1 MKSLFCFL
9 LILISVSVHAAPA
22 VAPKASPN
30 PASAP
35 VSQETLVDR
44 ERRRLEEL
52 FIWKMS
58 EELKLPLE
66 KEKPFAEAM
75 RSLNREKAKAN
86 FEVTKSLDAITKAQ
100 ALADPAK
107 SRLAVEKAVKTYEK
121 AVRSYGQLPIREV
134 TKMRALL
141 GADRLGRYL
150 TAKAQMAEKLL
161 ALSAREDLAT
171 ERSAPGPT
179 ATPKP

>member
-1 MKSLFCFL
+1 M
-9 LILISVSVHAAPA
+9 SVSAHAAPA
-22 VAPKASPN
+22 AAPSTSPT
-30 PASAP
+30 P
-35 VSQETLVDR
+35 VSQETLVER

-66 KEKPFAEAM
+66 KEKPFADAM
-75 RSLNREKAKAN
+75 RALNREKAKAN
-86 FEVTKSLDAITKAQ
+86 LEVNRALDAITKAQ

-107 SRLAVEKAVKTYEK
+107 SRIAVEKAVKTYEK

-134 TKMRALL
+134 AKMRTLL
-141 GADRLGRYL
+141 GAERLGRYL

-161 ALSAREDLAT
+161 ALSAREDVVN
-171 ERSAPGPT
+171 ERPAPTSGPSAS
-179 ATPKP
+179 PKP